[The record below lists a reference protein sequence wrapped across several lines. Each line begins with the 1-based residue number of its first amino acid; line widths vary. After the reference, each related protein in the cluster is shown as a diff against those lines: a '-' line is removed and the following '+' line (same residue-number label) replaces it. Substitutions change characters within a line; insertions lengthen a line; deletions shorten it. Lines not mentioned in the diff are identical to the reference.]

1 MQVTNPQ
8 KLTSKLK
15 LDKIEKQTRSI
26 KGGGYIFGKSD
37 KSSKNKQE
45 EDYSKYIK

>member
-15 LDKIEKQTRSI
+15 LDKIEKHTSSI
-26 KGGGYIFGKSD
+26 PGGGYVFKKSKKD
-37 KSSKNKQE
+37 RQE

>member
-15 LDKIEKQTRSI
+15 LDKIEKHTRSI
-26 KGGGYIFGKSD
+26 DGGGYIFNKP
-37 KSSKNKQE
+37 SKNKQE

>member
-1 MQVTNPQ
+1 MQATDPK
-8 KLTSKLK
+8 KLTSKLR

-26 KGGGYIFGKSD
+26 KGGGYIF
-37 KSSKNKQE
+37 SKPSKGKQE